1 MISSHLFVW
10 TLHQSHVLNH
20 LFNTSDRNSFIPSSA
35 WSSACFKLL
44 TWMLPILWVYFNFR
58 CGTKLYRTPHFN
70 QYLHSSLSST
80 KSTYCNM
87 MISLQGDQ
95 NPYLWIIH
103 IYLSCRSQNRSVFQC
118 AQHKETSHSGDW
130 RHALEWAS
138 AHTRPH
144 CKKCMHSIDQ
154 NSHAALML

>member
-1 MISSHLFVW
+1 M
-10 TLHQSHVLNH
+10 
-20 LFNTSDRNSFIPSSA
+20 
-35 WSSACFKLL
+35 
-44 TWMLPILWVYFNFR
+44 
-58 CGTKLYRTPHFN
+58 YRTPHFN

-118 AQHKETSHSGDW
+118 AQHKETSHQGIDAMPWSEHLRILGLTARSVCIALIRTAMLLSCCRPDIMIVRGQHEGGSRARRAGTVCSSSNSVAAS
-130 RHALEWAS
+130 RHSTSSACAARPGVSADHRHWQLLAS
-138 AHTRPH
+138 R
-144 CKKCMHSIDQ
+144 
-154 NSHAALML
+154 